1 MIIESSIENDKSII
15 HLWNR
20 DSKKKIYKKIEDF
33 QPYFFALSNDNPEG
47 ISHLIISEEEGY
59 KTIYNDEVK
68 KVFVKNHHVLRKVAS
83 FFKKDFEADVRYIT
97 RYLADNIIDFGEI
110 PKILYVDIEVDVER
124 GSFPEPSEAKFP
136 IVSITLAS
144 NYSEKYITLFLDL
157 KKEFVEETFWT
168 NRLTGVKEDWSIY
181 FFNDEKKLLKKFLE
195 LFQLIDADILTG
207 WNSTF
212 FDYPYIIKR
221 MENLNVDYNMLSP
234 LNNVFIK
241 PPSIRLKSGK
251 REDNPPVIKGRL
263 IFDLLPAYRKMSVS
277 ELQSK
282 SLGNVGE
289 FELGVKKVAYLGNI
303 FDLYK
308 KNPDK
313 MLEYNCGDV
322 ELVKFIDEKVG
333 IIKYFWELS
342 KFIGCRIEDT
352 LSASRMIDVLMLKY
366 KKEYDNKVL
375 PSKSSTKPQTFQ
387 GAFVKDPE
395 IGLYNN
401 VIVLDLNKLYPSII
415 TTFHFSPNTILL
427 PDYEGDC
434 ITLPNGLKF
443 SKKEKGFTPQILEK
457 LFHIRSFYEEEK
469 EKFEEDTREWEI
481 ANNNRQFAKDLCNSF
496 YGILSYSGCRCY
508 VPEVGASITLMGREI
523 IKATIEFVEKL
534 GYKVIYSDTDSIF
547 LLGKSVGE
555 ESLFREGF
563 LVEEKLNSFYPE
575 FVKKY
580 GVDDSSISISLE
592 KIYEKFLILAKKRY
606 SGFLY
611 KKGRLESKGIE
622 TRRSDSSKFTK
633 NILNDLL
640 VGVLVTGWD

>member
-606 SGFLY
+606 SG
-611 KKGRLESKGIE
+611 
-622 TRRSDSSKFTK
+622 
-633 NILNDLL
+633 
-640 VGVLVTGWD
+640 

>member
-1 MIIESSIENDKSII
+1 
-15 HLWNR
+15 
-20 DSKKKIYKKIEDF
+20 
-33 QPYFFALSNDNPEG
+33 
-47 ISHLIISEEEGY
+47 
-59 KTIYNDEVK
+59 
-68 KVFVKNHHVLRKVAS
+68 
-83 FFKKDFEADVRYIT
+83 
-97 RYLADNIIDFGEI
+97 
-110 PKILYVDIEVDVER
+110 
-124 GSFPEPSEAKFP
+124 
-136 IVSITLAS
+136 
-144 NYSEKYITLFLDL
+144 
-157 KKEFVEETFWT
+157 
-168 NRLTGVKEDWSIY
+168 
-181 FFNDEKKLLKKFLE
+181 
-195 LFQLIDADILTG
+195 
-207 WNSTF
+207 
-212 FDYPYIIKR
+212 
-221 MENLNVDYNMLSP
+221 
-234 LNNVFIK
+234 
-241 PPSIRLKSGK
+241 
-251 REDNPPVIKGRL
+251 
-263 IFDLLPAYRKMSVS
+263 
-277 ELQSK
+277 
-282 SLGNVGE
+282 
-289 FELGVKKVAYLGNI
+289 
-303 FDLYK
+303 
-308 KNPDK
+308 

-395 IGLYNN
+395 ICLYNN

-427 PDYEGDC
+427 HDYEGDC

-640 VGVLVTGWD
+640 VGVLVTGWDRGNIESFINKVCNEIYFKNALELGIPRNLGMNINEYKVATLQTRACLYSNKYLNTFFGKGSKPLVLYVKKVRKGLPFTDVVAFEELEQIKGFEPDFDLLMEKLIFKKIDGVLNTLGIFNFFDRFVKRGQTIISMF